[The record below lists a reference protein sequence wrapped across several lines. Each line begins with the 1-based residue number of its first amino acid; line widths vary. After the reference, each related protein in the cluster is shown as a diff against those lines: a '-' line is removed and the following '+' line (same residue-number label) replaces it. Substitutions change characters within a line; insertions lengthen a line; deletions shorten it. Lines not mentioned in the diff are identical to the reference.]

1 MRGVASFVGSTAPRF
16 VDLPEPGEPATGQ
29 VLCRTLELGI
39 CGTDR
44 DILASAQ
51 PWTAPQS
58 EFLVL
63 GHECLA
69 RVEAVGPGVLNL
81 RPGDPHNRDSRG
93 AGRSQQHG
101 AIPLCHQPHCQS
113 QIANRKLKISN
124 YVPCRI

>member
-1 MRGVASFVGSTAPRF
+1 MRGVASFPKSSVPRF
-16 VDLPEPGEPATGQ
+16 VELAEPAEPGERQ

-51 PWTAPQS
+51 PWIAPGA

-69 RVEAVGPGVLNL
+69 RIEAVGPGVASL
-81 RPGDPHNRDSRG
+81 RPADLVVPLVRRATSASFRGSASERTIREAPPRCPAQTSRE
-93 AGRSQQHG
+93 
-101 AIPLCHQPHCQS
+101 
-113 QIANRKLKISN
+113 
-124 YVPCRI
+124 